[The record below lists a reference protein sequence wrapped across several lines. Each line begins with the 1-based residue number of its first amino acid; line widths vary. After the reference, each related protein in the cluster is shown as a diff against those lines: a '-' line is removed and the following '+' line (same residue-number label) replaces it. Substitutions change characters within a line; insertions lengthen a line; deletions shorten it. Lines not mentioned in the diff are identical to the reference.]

1 MLTKDKVLNYWNG
14 SSYRRRSLIVYIIF
28 SILAIISRLLDD
40 KLGMFSSMIAI
51 GFLVALTNLIISIIY
66 TLYLGLSEKNDEK
79 GSVEYTIIVVIFL
92 ALVSFVSPKEEK
104 KEEEI
109 ISKTKIV
116 KTNIHNVVAVPTS
129 Q

>member
-1 MLTKDKVLNYWNG
+1 MKDKVLNYWNG